1 MTEFLEIFDF
11 AWCAMSAAPVKKTP
25 EHRSELVTQLL
36 FGDVVQILEKAGVWV
51 KVKILHDNYEG
62 YVVAMQLSKITPSEA
77 EHYEKHY
84 ALVNVL
90 STSAENGNIP
100 LTMGCRIPTA
110 LIQNIGEQIHVK
122 LPYAKTLILHKKDVI
137 FNNLPTNRVTELAK
151 QFLYAPYLWGGKTI
165 FGLDCSGFTQIVFRM
180 IGIFIYR
187 DAYQQATQ
195 GKKVST
201 LSQAQ
206 IGDLIFF
213 RKPDSTKISHVGI
226 YIGNN
231 EVIHSAGYVHIGK
244 VDEVGLQSVY
254 QKGYSHKL
262 VSISRYW

>member
-1 MTEFLEIFDF
+1 MTEMLEVFDF
-11 AWCAMSAAPVKKTP
+11 AWCAMPIAPVKKSP

-36 FGDVVQILEKAGVWV
+36 FGDVVQILEKSGVWV
-51 KVKILHDNYEG
+51 KIRILQDNYEG
-62 YVVAMQLSKITPSEA
+62 YVIAMQLSKISPSEA

-90 STSAENGNIP
+90 STTAENGYFP

-122 LPYAKTLILHKKDVI
+122 LPYPKTLIIPKKEVI
-137 FNNLPTNRVTELAK
+137 FNNLPTDKVIELAK
-151 QFLYAPYLWGGKTI
+151 QFLYAPYLWGGKSI
-165 FGLDCSGFTQIVFRM
+165 FGLDCSGFTQIIFRM
-180 IGIFIYR
+180 MGIVIYR

-195 GKKVST
+195 GQKISS
-201 LSQAQ
+201 LSNAR

-213 RKPDSTKISHVGI
+213 RKPDGTKISHVGI

-231 EVIHSAGYVHIGK
+231 EVIHSAGYVHIGR

>member
-1 MTEFLEIFDF
+1 MTEFLDNLDF
-11 AWCAMSAAPVKKTP
+11 AWCAMPIAPVKKSP

-36 FGDVVQILEKAGVWV
+36 FGDVVQVLEKTGVWV
-51 KVKILHDNYEG
+51 KIKILHDNYEG
-62 YVVAMQLSKITPSEA
+62 YVIAMQLSKISLSEA

-84 ALVNVL
+84 ALINVL
-90 STSAENGNIP
+90 STSAENGHIP
-100 LTMGCRIPTA
+100 LTMGCRIPIA

-122 LPYAKTLILHKKDVI
+122 LPYPKTLIIPKKDVV
-137 FNNLPTNRVTELAK
+137 FNNVSTSKVAEIAK
-151 QFLYAPYLWGGKTI
+151 QFLYAPYLWGGKSV
-165 FGLDCSGFTQIVFRM
+165 FGLDCSGFTQIIFRM
-180 IGIFIYR
+180 MGIIIYR

-195 GKKVST
+195 GKTVSS

-213 RKPDSTKISHVGI
+213 RKPDGTKISHVGI
-226 YIGNN
+226 YLGKN

-244 VDEVGLQSVY
+244 VDEIGLQSVY

>member
-1 MTEFLEIFDF
+1 MTDFLENLDF
-11 AWCAMSAAPVKKTP
+11 AWCAMPIAPVKKTP
-25 EHRSELVTQLL
+25 EHRSELVTQLM
-36 FGDVVQILEKAGVWV
+36 FGDVVQIIEKSGVWV
-51 KVKILHDNYEG
+51 KVKILYDNYEG
-62 YVVAMQLSKITPSEA
+62 YVIAIQLTKITPSEA

-84 ALVNVL
+84 ALINVL
-90 STSAENGNIP
+90 STATHGDQVP

-122 LPYAKTLILHKKDVI
+122 LPYPKTLVIPKKDVI
-137 FNNLPTNRVTELAK
+137 FNNLPTSKVTEIAK

-180 IGIFIYR
+180 MGVVIYR

-195 GKKVST
+195 GKTVSSV
-201 LSQAQ
+201 SQALA
-206 IGDLIFF
+206 GDLIFF
-213 RKPDSTKISHVGI
+213 RKPDGTKISHVGI
-226 YIGNN
+226 YIGHG

-262 VSISRYW
+262 VSIARYW